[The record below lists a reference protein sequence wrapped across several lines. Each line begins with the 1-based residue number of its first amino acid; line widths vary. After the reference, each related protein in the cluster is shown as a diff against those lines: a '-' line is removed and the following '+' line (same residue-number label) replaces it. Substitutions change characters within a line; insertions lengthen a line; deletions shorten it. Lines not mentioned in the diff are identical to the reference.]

1 MTDER
6 DPMRE
11 LFGEVIHTYT
21 RAQALADGSLIDVTE
36 TAAEAGFRLPVAVT
50 RTVWLRY
57 CEWPEELGT
66 GQSTEGRLWDV
77 LWLAV
82 WAART
87 AAEPSARITY
97 TLGVVPVDDPEGDP
111 VDVRLW
117 AAITGEGAGGA
128 PAHPR
133 TGDRFSRRS
142 AAPSGA
148 RRRPSAAG
156 RPASARSRTSG

>member
-1 MTDER
+1 MTDEHG
-6 DPMRE
+6 DWRE
-11 LFGEVIHTYT
+11 LFGEVIHSYT
-21 RAQALADGSLIDVTE
+21 RAQALADGSLVDVTE
-36 TAAEAGFRLPVAVT
+36 TAREAGFRLPVAVT
-50 RTVWLRY
+50 RTVWVRY

-111 VDVRLW
+111 VDVSLW
-117 AAITGEGAGGA
+117 AAITGEGEGGA
-128 PAHPR
+128 PVV
-133 TGDRFSRRS
+133 TIG
-142 AAPSGA
+142 APEDW
-148 RRRPSAAG
+148 
-156 RPASARSRTSG
+156 